1 MLVHKR
7 FVIVVI
13 YGYIKYSNNKNIM
26 VKLVVMYG
34 HPEDPAA
41 FEKYYADTHLPIAGA
56 IPGVSKVELGK
67 FVGTPDGSQASQY
80 RMAALYF
87 SSMEQL
93 QASMG
98 SPEGVAA
105 VSDIPNFAT
114 DGVDVSVA
122 EVA

>member
-1 MLVHKR
+1 MAILKTQR
-7 FVIVVI
+7 LL
-13 YGYIKYSNNKNIM
+13 KSIM
-26 VKLVVMYG
+26 QRHTYLLQG
-34 HPEDPAA
+34 
-41 FEKYYADTHLPIAGA
+41 LS
-56 IPGVSKVELGK
+56 GVSKVELGK